1 MRFSSPTCVIAI
13 LALIACALDAARACW
28 YDVEMLALYWVTPF
42 LFGLVLGFAFAAAAF
57 LACRPNPSSS
67 GGKA

>member
-1 MRFSSPTCVIAI
+1 MRFCSRTCVIAF
-13 LALIACALDAARACW
+13 LAFIACALDLARACW

-42 LFGLVLGFAFAAAAF
+42 LFGLVLGFTFAAAAF

>member
-1 MRFSSPTCVIAI
+1 MRFYSRTGVIAF

-28 YDVEMLALYWVTPF
+28 YSVEMLALYWVTPF
-42 LFGLVLGFAFAAAAF
+42 LLGLVLGFTFAAAAF
-57 LACRPNPSSS
+57 VVCRPHPSSS